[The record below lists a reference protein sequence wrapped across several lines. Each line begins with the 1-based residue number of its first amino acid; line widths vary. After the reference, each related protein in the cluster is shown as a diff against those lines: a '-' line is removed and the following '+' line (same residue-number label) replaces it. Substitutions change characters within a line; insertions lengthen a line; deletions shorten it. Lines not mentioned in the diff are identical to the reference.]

1 MEFTTN
7 RIRFTV
13 PIFMALAVALPGETR
28 AKGSDSAV
36 SPVNGTGFQSTYC
49 NRQPARI
56 GNTRYYPNGQVVS
69 LGSSYYYPNGK
80 PVNIRSALY
89 YPNGEPV
96 RIGSAYYYPNGKPVN
111 IRSAYYYPNGEPVR
125 IGSGYYHDNG
135 VPTDKPPSY
144 VTYRDGAWVYRLPV
158 MSPTN
163 SFFLIV
169 REGGVVTTIT
179 IDAGAV
185 GDIEAECG

>member
-80 PVNIRSALY
+80 PGNIRSAL
-89 YPNGEPV
+89 
-96 RIGSAYYYPNGKPVN
+96 
-111 IRSAYYYPNGEPVR
+111 YYPNGEPVR